1 MDFERNGHRY
11 SDTSLIPQDSLLI
24 IFTYRLEWITE
35 GCGILGCGGG
45 GATYPSYLMA
55 RQALRDGH
63 HIRVVDK
70 DYAKFLEN
78 KDAYILPCGFMG
90 SPSVSSERI
99 PSGEEIPAATK
110 CLMEHLNAGE
120 PAAMI
125 S

>member
-1 MDFERNGHRY
+1 
-11 SDTSLIPQDSLLI
+11 
-24 IFTYRLEWITE
+24 
-35 GCGILGCGGG
+35 
-45 GATYPSYLMA
+45 MA

-110 CLMEHLNAGE
+110 CLMEYLNAGE
-120 PAAMI
+120 PAAII